1 MANIKLNNITSA
13 KEYIEDIQ
21 FQHLATGRYTLT
33 RSDNQRV
40 LSTNKLINKLCTL
53 IRKQDFS
60 QADDV
65 LRDVDSVLE
74 EADKL
79 SDLNSRIRDTQDE
92 RIGWRHFLRR
102 IFKTHTLSKE
112 QIYSKIT
119 LSYERALQ
127 KEIRCAIKHNQSADG
142 LIHLKQQIHEKFN
155 PQREPPSDSEVMQTL
170 PHEPQDPQSTSS
182 MSYGPQFPQ
191 RSASKSASFHPP
203 KKSSSTSSSSTYS
216 APSDS
221 PPPIPTRIPTPPP
234 LPQARASS
242 SQEEDEKVP
251 ASPKRAL
258 PKRPVTKHARS
269 KSSSHEELSTP
280 TPKHSQSVAST
291 EEKQPLPTPKQSS
304 SSSSFEEETPPKKN
318 QPTQSGLLARGLSSA
333 FGWATKV
340 AANTAT
346 GAMNS
351 AKTTWANYSKTRE
364 EEEIEKEEAATAA
377 ETAKTQESVSQ
388 FIQKSQVELQ
398 ESSSEESEWPSDD
411 EFKSADEEGS
421 TTESMTLSEEQPD
434 VPTSAESPPPPP
446 PLPVPAAPKARTRVA
461 KPKATQ
467 PSISVPKKPAVSEL
481 QAQKGKLK
489 TPEPKPEPTKQP
501 EQASHPSKPTVGAL
515 QERMK
520 NLRPAPKTRPDEKQ
534 EPRKPNDEYTQA
546 LQDAF
551 NKRKE
556 QLKASSSE
564 SEEDSPGKW
573 V

>member
-1 MANIKLNNITSA
+1 MTNIKLNNITSA
-13 KEYIEDIQ
+13 KEYIDDIQ

-53 IRKQDFS
+53 IRKQDFN

-65 LRDVDSVLE
+65 LRDVDSVLK

-170 PHEPQDPQSTSS
+170 PHEPQEPQSSSS

-203 KKSSSTSSSSTYS
+203 KKSSSTSSSSAYS

-234 LPQARASS
+234 LPKAKA
-242 SQEEDEKVP
+242 
-251 ASPKRAL
+251 
-258 PKRPVTKHARS
+258 
-269 KSSSHEELSTP
+269 
-280 TPKHSQSVAST
+280 
-291 EEKQPLPTPKQSS
+291 SS
-304 SSSSFEEETPPKKN
+304 SSSEEEAPPKKN
-318 QPTQSGLLARGLSSA
+318 QPAQSGLLARGLSSA

-340 AANTAT
+340 AANAAT

-364 EEEIEKEEAATAA
+364 EEEIEKEEAAAAA
-377 ETAKTQESVSQ
+377 ETAKTQESVNQ

-421 TTESMTLSEEQPD
+421 TTESMALSEEQPD
-434 VPTSAESPPPPP
+434 VPTSAGGPPPPP

-467 PSISVPKKPAVSEL
+467 PSVSVPKKPAASEL

-501 EQASHPSKPTVGAL
+501 EQASHPSKPTAGAL

-534 EPRKPNDEYTQA
+534 GPRKPNDEYTQA

-551 NKRKE
+551 NKRKG
-556 QLKASSSE
+556 QLEASSSE

-573 V
+573 D